1 MTLLTPT
8 QASEIVGVPA
18 VQLCRW
24 AYLGQGLRNS
34 GTKHKPMFDEDDLRE
49 WRKKGCGICKGTGKV
64 IIGWIMPYPNAVP
77 VNPGD
82 PCPQCEN
89 A

>member
-18 VQLCRW
+18 VQLQRW
-24 AYLGQGLRNS
+24 AYLGQGPRNS

-49 WRKKGCGICKGTGKV
+49 WLEGYRATTTPSHPLWK
-64 IIGWIMPYPNAVP
+64 NAD
-77 VNPGD
+77 GS
-82 PCPQCEN
+82 